1 MKWDQFLENIN
12 YYNSIYEI
20 CNLTNSRANY
30 ELLSQACAPQPANF
44 LAQMVSLKNST
55 ELLKN

>member
-20 CNLTNSRANY
+20 YNLTNSIANY
-30 ELLSQACAPQPANF
+30 EQISQACAPQPTNF
-44 LAQMVSLKNST
+44 LAQMVSLKNS
-55 ELLKN
+55 EYLKN